1 MVVLGKDASMTST
14 PGLSPGAAGGP
25 TSEQAR
31 TVSLSLLLPRAV
43 LGAKEQRL
51 GQLADVIVRLRGE
64 DYPLVTGLVAD
75 IGGRRIFIPA
85 ERVTDWHIEDAAH
98 SAARPH
104 ADLKLST
111 AKLDLREFE
120 RRSGEVLL
128 SADILGHRLIDI
140 PQARLV
146 RAYDLQLTRTPA
158 GWELSGVRTRPPRWW
173 RRWVQALRGGDEPAE
188 EGWQDWKAFEALI
201 GHEPSALARTRISR
215 LRRMKPQDIADLL
228 EEASRT
234 ERSELLGQ
242 VHADPELEADV
253 FEELDEDQQSRLLR
267 DRSDRDIAAV
277 LARMEADDA
286 ADALGDLPQERRQ
299 PVLELLPV
307 RQRVKVTTL
316 LGYNPTTAGG
326 LMGVDYLAVPDDAEA
341 QDVLR
346 RVRASSGV
354 SGVAL
359 STVYT
364 VDDQRRLRSAVG
376 LVTVVQAEP
385 ATPVG
390 VLGDTE
396 PVRVTPATDLISVA
410 LLMTDYNLLTLPV
423 VDDQD
428 RILGVITVDDVLDAT
443 VPDNWRRRE
452 PEPYPNHAPEDTVAE
467 PARPGNRRR

>member
-1 MVVLGKDASMTST
+1 MTST
-14 PGLSPGAAGGP
+14 PAPAPGAGGGP
-25 TSEQAR
+25 PSEHAR
-31 TVSLSLLLPRAV
+31 TLSLSLLLQRAV
-43 LGAKEQRL
+43 LGAKGQRL
-51 GQLADVIVRLRGE
+51 GQLADVIVRLRGA

-85 ERVTDWHIEDAAH
+85 ERVTDWHIEDAAEPAA
-98 SAARPH
+98 SARTHAT

-146 RAYDLQLTRTPA
+146 RAYDLQLTQTTA
-158 GWELSGVRTRPPRWW
+158 GWVLSGVRTRPRHWW
-173 RRWVQALRGGDEPAE
+173 RRLAHALRGGGGQAE
-188 EGWQDWKAFEALI
+188 ECWQDWKAFEALI
-201 GHEPSALARTRISR
+201 GHQPSALARTRISR

-277 LARMEADDA
+277 LARMQADDA

-299 PVLELLPV
+299 PVLDLLPV

-326 LMGVDYLAVPDDAEA
+326 LMGVDYLAVSEGAEA
-341 QDVLR
+341 RDVLQ
-346 RVRASSGV
+346 RVRASSGM

-359 STVYT
+359 STVYS
-364 VDDQRRLRSAVG
+364 VDEQGRLRSAVG
-376 LVTVVQAEP
+376 LVAVVQAEP
-385 ATPVG
+385 STPIG

-410 LLMTDYNLLTLPV
+410 LLMTDYNLLNLPV
-423 VDDQD
+423 VDEQD

-452 PEPYPNHAPEDTVAE
+452 PESHPNHAPEEAVAE
-467 PARPGNRRR
+467 PTTPGRRHR